1 MGGEL
6 MTVIKVIELIG
17 SSTNSW
23 EDAVQNAITE
33 AGKTIKGIKGVHVKR
48 CTAKIENNKIIE
60 YNADV
65 KIAFTVKR

>member
-1 MGGEL
+1 MGGEW
-6 MTVIKVIELIG
+6 MPVIKIIELIG
-17 SSTNSW
+17 SSKKGW
-23 EDAVQNAITE
+23 EDAVQNAVTE
-33 AGKTIKGIKGVHVKR
+33 AGKTITGLKGVHVKR